1 MNDHEAML
9 EAIGL
14 VKTFNDAGRNV
25 EVLRGVAPMLRR
37 IAMSPRLSRTTII
50 SVDTMLNAA
59 TAITSDRITNM
70 IVFWSWIERK
80 YV

>member
-1 MNDHEAML
+1 MPTKPISVPWLAKI
-9 EAIGL
+9 A
-14 VKTFNDAGRNV
+14 TT
-25 EVLRGVAPMLRR
+25 LRGVVPKLRR
-37 IAMSPRLSRTTII
+37 IAMSPRLSSTTIM

-70 IVFWSWIERK
+70 IDFWSWIERK